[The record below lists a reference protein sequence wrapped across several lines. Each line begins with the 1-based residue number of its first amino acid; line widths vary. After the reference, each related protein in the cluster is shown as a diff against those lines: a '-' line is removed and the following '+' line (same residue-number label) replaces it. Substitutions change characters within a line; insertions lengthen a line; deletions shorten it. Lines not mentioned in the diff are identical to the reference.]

1 MVDQLTEIFL
11 YSNIQAMDTNVSE
24 KKPKGLIK
32 ESVREVLGSEIMKLR
47 ALSLSDVSERE
58 QKDIEKRYG
67 KPSRQKSKSYP
78 L

>member
-1 MVDQLTEIFL
+1 M
-11 YSNIQAMDTNVSE
+11 NANVSE
-24 KKPKGLIK
+24 KKLKGLIK
-32 ESVREVLGSEIMKLR
+32 ESVREVLTSELMKLR

-67 KPSRQKSKSYP
+67 KPSRQKSKSHP